1 MWARLHR
8 FSSLPR
14 PAKLLFLRA
23 AMMLPLLILSLRLR
37 GFRAT
42 QKSLKKSLSS
52 AKDTSQNPD
61 TESRVTLTARMV
73 LAAARCSLI
82 SSTCLERS
90 LCLWWLLARQGI
102 TAQFRI
108 GVRKDNEQFAAHAW
122 VERDGVVVGESQ
134 TLHLHYAAFVEEIS
148 GDLT

>member
-23 AMMLPLLILSLRLR
+23 AMMLPLLSLSLRLR

-42 QKSLKKSLSS
+42 QKSLKKSLSD
-52 AKDTSQNPD
+52 AKGILQNSD
-61 TESRVTLTARMV
+61 AESRVSVTSRMV
-73 LAAARCSLI
+73 LAAARYSPV

-90 LCLWWLLARQGI
+90 LCLWWLLACQGI

-108 GVRKDNEQFAAHAW
+108 GVRKDNEHFAAHAW
-122 VERDGVVVGESQ
+122 VERDGVAVGESQ
-134 TLHLHYAAFVEEIS
+134 TPHLHYAAFGEEIS